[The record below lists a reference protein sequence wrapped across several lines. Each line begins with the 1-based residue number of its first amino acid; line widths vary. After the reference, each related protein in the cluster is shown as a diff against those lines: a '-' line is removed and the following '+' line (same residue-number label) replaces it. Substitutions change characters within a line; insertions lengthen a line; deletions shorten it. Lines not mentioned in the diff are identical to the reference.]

1 MERPTKGGSA
11 NARKA
16 ESLPRVVMDGFRS
29 GGIRR
34 GLREDLSELYR
45 FYFTEEQRELLA
57 RKRPLPRFA
66 RIAGSLF
73 RALIV
78 RLSPVRR
85 LALLVSLLFMLAGKF
100 YYEGERFRLDLSL
113 APLAYALV
121 LVVLLLELKD
131 KLLARDEIAV
141 ARQVQLAL
149 LPREQPLLRGW
160 SLWCST
166 RPANDVGGDLV
177 DHLELSRGDLGLVL
191 GDVAGKGLGAA
202 LLCAKLQ
209 ASLRAVVPE
218 CRSLADLG
226 SRLNEI
232 LHRDG
237 IQNRYATLFYAEIA
251 PDTGRIRVLN
261 AGHNAAIVLRKAG
274 SERIGAS
281 APPLGMF
288 EGTAYREEALDI
300 EPGDTVVVFSDG
312 LSEATNVREEEFGE
326 KRIEGLAASLR
337 GRPAAET
344 GERILGE
351 AVRFLAERRPTDDIS
366 LLVISR
372 TPPGRTP

>member
-1 MERPTKGGSA
+1 MSKKDAADGREGGPG
-11 NARKA
+11 
-16 ESLPRVVMDGFRS
+16 ESLPRVVFDDFRS
-29 GGIRR
+29 GRIGR
-34 GLREDLSELYR
+34 GLREDFRELYR
-45 FYFTEEQRELLA
+45 FYFTEEQREKLA
-57 RKRPLPRFA
+57 RRGPVGRFFHVTWNL
-66 RIAGSLF
+66 I

-85 LALLVSLLFMLAGKF
+85 VMLLLSLLFALFGTADYKVD
-100 YYEGERFRLDLSL
+100 ELSIRLSMS
-113 APLAYALV
+113 PVAYGLV
-121 LVVLLLELKD
+121 LLVLLLELKD

-149 LPREQPLLRGW
+149 LPREQPRLRGW

-177 DHLELSRGDLGLVL
+177 DHLELAGGNLGVVL

-209 ASLRAVVPE
+209 ASLRAVIPE

-226 SRLNEI
+226 ARLNDI

-237 IQNRYATLFYAEIA
+237 IENRYATLFYAEIA
-251 PDTGRIRVLN
+251 PDAGRLRFLN
-261 AGHNAAIVLRKAG
+261 AGHNAALVFRRAG
-274 SERIGAS
+274 LERLGAS

-288 EGTAYREEALDI
+288 QGTAYREEVLDL
-300 EPGDTVVVFSDG
+300 EPGDLVVAFSDG
-312 LSEATNVREEEFGE
+312 LSEATNDREEEFGQA
-326 KRIEGLAASLR
+326 RIEALAASLR

-344 GERILGE
+344 GERILRE
-351 AVRFLAERRPTDDIS
+351 ADRFLGDRRPHDDLS
-366 LLVISR
+366 LFVLSR
-372 TPPGRTP
+372 TGPGTAS